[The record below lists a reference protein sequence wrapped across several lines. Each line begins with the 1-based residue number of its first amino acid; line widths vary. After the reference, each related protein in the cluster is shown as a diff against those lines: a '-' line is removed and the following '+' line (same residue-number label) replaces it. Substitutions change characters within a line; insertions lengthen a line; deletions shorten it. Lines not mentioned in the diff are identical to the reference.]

1 MEKAAQKAS
10 YRYVLW
16 TAGLA
21 AVAALVLLY
30 TFWGEG
36 YLFLSRDAMSDLLR
50 VNLPTYYQLYDAI
63 ASGGSCWNWRMGIG
77 TSMFAHADVVC
88 DPFTYLLF
96 LRGREHIPEMFV
108 WVPAC
113 KTVCAA
119 AAACL
124 YFRWFRL
131 DGQVCAFCAV
141 LYAISGIQ
149 IFGINF
155 ALGTVCVY
163 CPLYLLGME
172 HLLAKKDWRLAGIS
186 LLATCLYSYYFFYI
200 SGILCAIYLVVRLA
214 MEGTGTVRAFVR
226 LVLTLLGIGV
236 ACIGLSAWIFLPQ
249 VELVSNSVRTSTG
262 KDVSLSGALLL
273 PSLQNLL
280 NVISRTFQLNLLGDH
295 VKEEYVG
302 KYHDYFQFTTYITA
316 AAVPLLAQFWAG
328 AGKKARAWLAVVT
341 ALCAVCV
348 AVPLFSFGMNSFSTI
363 NYRWMFILNLLLALG
378 CALGGQTV
386 VRRGKFYRGT
396 LYGSILAAMI
406 LAVGSSCWLRL
417 EAGQDY
423 FASKKAWLS
432 VLLVMAMLVLLD
444 LYSHR
449 SGRKVVHA
457 RVLTVIL
464 AVAMIAEAEMN
475 YRPWYHDEPVA
486 SGYQRGDTLYDG
498 TDSEIVQSLQAENTG
513 FYRIQKDFD
522 PVVNADGIPSDNDA
536 MAQGYYGLKSYC
548 SLNNAEYIRFLS
560 GMDLACY
567 YYMDYQPS
575 FEAQV
580 FCIQE
585 LDNGMYTIADK
596 EGRLLTLDDTGTA
609 VAFEEPQPDAAGQQ
623 WQIRRQS
630 DEKETVTLLSA
641 QDGKTLGYEEAG
653 ESVVLCPGSQE
664 LFSLSLLGWTSLDS
678 NQSADGIRNGYYRMG
693 PAEQGDLLAFGSA
706 EDGTVTLQTALRKPS
721 EWVGDTFNYA
731 NGVYDHY
738 DLMSYLGVKYLIT
751 QEEKT
756 DLPASFSL
764 LREQSG
770 YWIYQNSA
778 CYPLAF
784 ESNQTVSEE
793 DFMTLYG
800 AGKESVLLHAT
811 VVSGGETTLA
821 DSLTDPVSLA
831 QARQKAFTL
840 DSFSA
845 DRVEFDLQVSR
856 DAEYLNLTMPYDEDW
871 QITIDGEPVP
881 GERVNLGLL
890 GTKLTDAQKGRTIHV
905 ILQYRPKA
913 LYAGGAVS
921 LFTIA
926 ILLGLLF
933 IKKKHHKRERMERRQ
948 GQREEKSK

>member
-1 MEKAAQKAS
+1 MGKVEQKAS
-10 YRYVLW
+10 YWYILGA
-16 TAGLA
+16 AGLA
-21 AVAALVLLY
+21 ALAALVLLY

-63 ASGGSCWNWRMGIG
+63 ASGGSFWSWRMGIG

-113 KTVCAA
+113 KTVCTA

-131 DGQVCAFCAV
+131 DGWVCAFGAV

-172 HLLAKKDWRLAGIS
+172 HLLARKDWRMAGIS

-226 LVLTLLGIGV
+226 PVLTLLGIGLV
-236 ACIGLSAWIFLPQ
+236 CIGLSAWIFLPQ
-249 VELVSNSVRTSTG
+249 VELVSNSVRTSTA
-262 KDVSLSGALLL
+262 KDVSMSGTLLM

-280 NVISRTFQLNLLGDH
+280 NAISRTFQLNLLGDH
-295 VKEEYVG
+295 VNEEYVG
-302 KYHDYFQFTTYITA
+302 KYHDYFQFTTYVTA
-316 AAVPLLAQFWAG
+316 ATVPLLAQFWMD
-328 AGKKARAWLAVVT
+328 AGKKARTWLLLVT

-348 AVPLFSFGMNSFSTI
+348 AVPLFSFAMNFFSTI

-378 CALGGQTV
+378 CALGSQTV
-386 VRRGKFYRGT
+386 VRRGRFYRGP

-406 LAVGSSCWLRL
+406 LAVGSSGWLRL
-417 EAGQDY
+417 DAGQDY

-432 VLLVMAMLVLLD
+432 VLFVMAMLVLLD
-444 LYSHR
+444 LYIHHR
-449 SGRKVVHA
+449 GRKIVHV

-475 YRPWYHDEPVA
+475 YRPWYHDEPMT

-498 TDSEIVQSLQAENTG
+498 ADSEVVQSLQAEEPG

-522 PVVNADGIPSDNDA
+522 PVVNSDGIPSDNDA

-567 YYMDYQPS
+567 YYMEYQTS

-580 FCIQE
+580 FCIQQLE
-585 LDNGMYTIADK
+585 NGTYTIADK

-609 VAFEEPQPDAAGQQ
+609 VSFEEPQKDAPDQQ
-623 WQIRRQS
+623 WQIHWVS
-630 DEKETVTLLSA
+630 DEKAAVILLSA
-641 QDGKTLGYEEAG
+641 RDGKALGYEESG
-653 ESVVLCPGSQE
+653 EAVTLCPGSQE
-664 LFSLSLLGWTSLDS
+664 VYSLSLLGWTSLDS
-678 NQSADGIRNGYYRMG
+678 DQSADEIRNGYYRMG
-693 PAEQGDLLAFGSA
+693 PAEQKDLLAFGSA
-706 EDGTVTLQTALRKPS
+706 EDGTVTLQTALRTPS
-721 EWVGDTFNYA
+721 EWVGDTFNYI

-738 DLMSYLGVKYLIT
+738 DLMSYLGIKYLIT
-751 QEEKT
+751 PEEKT
-756 DLPASFSL
+756 DLPESFSL

-784 ESNQTVSEE
+784 ESSRTVSEE
-793 DFMTLYG
+793 NFMTLYG
-800 AGKESVLLHAT
+800 AGKESVLLNAT
-811 VVSGGETTLA
+811 VVSGGKTTLTGG
-821 DSLTDPVSLA
+821 LEDPVSLA
-831 QARQKAFTL
+831 QTRQKAFTL
-840 DSFSA
+840 NFFSA
-845 DRVEFDLQVSR
+845 DRVEFDLQVSQ
-856 DAEYLNLTMPYDEDW
+856 DAEYLNLTMPYDKDW
-871 QITIDGEPVP
+871 QIEIDGEKVST
-881 GERVNLGLL
+881 ERVNIGLL
-890 GTKLTDAQKGRTIHV
+890 GVKLNSRQKNRTIHV
-905 ILQYRPKA
+905 CMKYIPRAFYTGLAVSILTCIA
-913 LYAGGAVS
+913 SGAVF
-921 LFTIA
+921 LWR
-926 ILLGLLF
+926 
-933 IKKKHHKRERMERRQ
+933 KRNYKMCESASSID
-948 GQREEKSK
+948 G